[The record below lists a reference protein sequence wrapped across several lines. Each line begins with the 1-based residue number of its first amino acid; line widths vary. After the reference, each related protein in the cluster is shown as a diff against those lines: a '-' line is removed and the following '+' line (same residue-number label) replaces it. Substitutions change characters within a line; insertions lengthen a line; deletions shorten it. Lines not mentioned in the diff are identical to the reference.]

1 MRKYID
7 AKENVVEPLKN
18 LEVRTDTEA
27 VRIRR
32 YMAMADLSR
41 TPGSPL
47 KEIVDRILA
56 IPDYKDF
63 DDIETSEIVSTEI
76 TFDLFGFAKDH
87 PARSKSDT
95 YYVDDNHI
103 LRTHTT
109 IMWYY
114 YLLDPDVKA
123 RMEKGES
130 VGCFSYGKVYRKDE
144 IDRKHMNVFHQI
156 DAWYLSPKDKEV
168 LGKQDLERALANVAK
183 AVIGPDVKYRFN
195 EDS

>member
-76 TFDLFGFAKDH
+76 TFDLF
-87 PARSKSDT
+87 
-95 YYVDDNHI
+95 
-103 LRTHTT
+103 
-109 IMWYY
+109 
-114 YLLDPDVKA
+114 
-123 RMEKGES
+123 
-130 VGCFSYGKVYRKDE
+130 
-144 IDRKHMNVFHQI
+144 
-156 DAWYLSPKDKEV
+156 
-168 LGKQDLERALANVAK
+168 
-183 AVIGPDVKYRFN
+183 
-195 EDS
+195 